1 MKGKQGK
8 KPNFLVDINRDILED
23 LTEDGNV
30 KNIVG
35 LAGILKELDEV
46 KDICGLEF
54 NGYLVKVEI
63 GWTGQKR

>member
-54 NGYLVKVEI
+54 KDRKSVV
-63 GWTGQKR
+63 